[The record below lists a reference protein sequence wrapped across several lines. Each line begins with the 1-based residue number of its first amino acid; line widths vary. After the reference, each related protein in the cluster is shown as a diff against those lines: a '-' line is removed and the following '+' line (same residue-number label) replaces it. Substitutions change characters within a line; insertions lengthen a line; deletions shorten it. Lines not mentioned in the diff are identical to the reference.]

1 VTAVSRSRILAG
13 ALIAAASFALPGAT
27 FAEVTAVGPGGFTST
42 HTHTLPIPPAQAWT
56 LLTEGLPSW
65 WDADHSYGGVADNL
79 SLDAGP
85 GGCLCERL
93 DNGGWVEHLRV
104 IYAAPGDTLRLAGAL
119 GPLVDM
125 GLQGVMRWTL
135 APDDEGGT
143 TFTSRYVVSGSLD
156 GGFESLAPVVDAVNG
171 GHFKR
176 LERVAR
182 GQPAATTDP

>member
-1 VTAVSRSRILAG
+1 VNRRQTLTG
-13 ALIAAASFALPGAT
+13 ALVASLWLVVTGPAS
-27 FAEVTAVGPGGFTST
+27 AEVTAVGPGGFTST
-42 HTHTLPIPPAQAWT
+42 HTHTLPIPPTQAWT
-56 LLTEGLPSW
+56 LLTKQLPSW
-65 WDADHSYGGVADNL
+65 WDADHSYSGIPENL

-125 GLQGVMRWTL
+125 GLQGMMRWTL
-135 APDDEGGT
+135 AADDAGGT
-143 TFTSRYVVSGSLD
+143 VFTSRYVVSGSLE

-171 GHFKR
+171 GHFVR
-176 LERVAR
+176 LERVAK
-182 GQPAATTDP
+182 GLPAATADQ

>member
-1 VTAVSRSRILAG
+1 MPSVKRSRHPAG
-13 ALIAAASFALPGAT
+13 ALALALCLTLPGTA

-56 LLTEGLPSW
+56 LLTDGLPSW

-104 IYAAPGDTLRLAGAL
+104 IYVAPGETLRMAGAL

-135 APDDEGGT
+135 APDDAGGT
-143 TFTSRYVVSGSLD
+143 TFTSRYVVSGSME
-156 GGFESLAPVVDAVNG
+156 GGFESLAPVVDTVNG